1 MPLRQA
7 IVHLRL
13 HFLGSDES
21 DAICLDPRLV
31 YSVTGLKKNS
41 GNFKRK
47 LPLTTGSLVLRPAIP
62 RFGLGRY
69 LLILHKF
76 QEYIVFTRADQ
87 LFTVLEIH
95 AIVQYKCTLN

>member
-7 IVHLRL
+7 IVYLRL

-31 YSVTGLKKNS
+31 YSVTGLRKNS
-41 GNFKRK
+41 GNKRK

-76 QEYIVFTRADQ
+76 EEYIIFTRTDQ